1 LFVYYYLRI
10 KKGVHYI
17 VSKIIWLNAQYTM
30 INPEL
35 LVIIVSYIM
44 IIIAIIG
51 CIIQQ
56 NIKLDRDTL
65 YLEDM
70 HINLATLKI
79 ENEPLININDDD
91 ALSFDFIM

>member
-1 LFVYYYLRI
+1 
-10 KKGVHYI
+10 
-17 VSKIIWLNAQYTM
+17 
-30 INPEL
+30 
-35 LVIIVSYIM
+35 M

-70 HINLATLKI
+70 HKNFATLKK
-79 ENEPLININDDD
+79 ETEPLINIDDD
-91 ALSFDFIM
+91 VLSFDFIM

>member
-1 LFVYYYLRI
+1 
-10 KKGVHYI
+10 
-17 VSKIIWLNAQYTM
+17 M

-70 HINLATLKI
+70 HKNFATLKK
-79 ENEPLININDDD
+79 ETEPLINIDDD
-91 ALSFDFIM
+91 VLSFDFIM